1 MARFVIALMI
11 AVLPGALAAQSLG
24 KAAAREREKRQKAD
38 PKKPAVPSF
47 SNNDLD
53 SDKKK
58 NEELERRRAA
68 GEEDPKIIDPSS
80 EAPPPSRV
88 SEADPDYRSESGSSP
103 DGSGSSDLKEGQWR
117 ARASEAWSRVRAVE
131 DQMRE
136 AESQLKLIRD
146 RLNPMSPAYEID
158 TNTILSLQE
167 ELGQALALVEARK
180 QELASARQ
188 EYANFEREA
197 LLAGA
202 PPGWVRP
209 PQ

>member
-1 MARFVIALMI
+1 MARFVIALML
-11 AVLPGALAAQSLG
+11 AVVPGALVAQSLG

-38 PKKPAVPSF
+38 PKKPSVPAF
-47 SNNDLD
+47 SNDDLD
-53 SDKKK
+53 SEKKK

-68 GEEDPKIIDPSS
+68 GEEDPKIINPAT
-80 EAPPPSRV
+80 EAPPPSRA
-88 SEADPDYRSESGSSP
+88 SEADPDYRNESGSSP
-103 DGSGSSDLKEGQWR
+103 DGSGSTDVNEGQWR
-117 ARASEAWSRVRAVE
+117 ARASEAWSRVREVE

-136 AESQLKLIRD
+136 AESQLKQIRD

-158 TNTILSLQE
+158 TNTILALQD

-180 QELASARQ
+180 QEVASARQ
-188 EYANFEREA
+188 EYAKFEREA
-197 LLAGA
+197 LLAGV